1 MRLTPVDCTQ
11 DHMLP
16 ETIEFFMGRNSPERR
31 QYIMDNL
38 VITEESLS

>member
-1 MRLTPVDCTQ
+1 MATGVYPLRALMD
-11 DHMLP
+11 
-16 ETIEFFMGRNSPERR
+16 TIEFYMGRNTQERR